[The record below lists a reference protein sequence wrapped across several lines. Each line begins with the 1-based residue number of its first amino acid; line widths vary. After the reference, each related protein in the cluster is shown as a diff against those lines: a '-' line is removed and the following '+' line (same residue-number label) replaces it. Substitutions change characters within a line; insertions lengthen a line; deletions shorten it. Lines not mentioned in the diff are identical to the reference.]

1 VAEGVA
7 VTFASLPEHGVK
19 GRIEMK
25 RLAVFAALILALGL
39 VLAQDQDEE
48 AIDGLR
54 QEWVAFYNEGDVA
67 GVAELY
73 AEDAVLYYAD
83 GTVHEG
89 RDAIQEVLQSAIDAG
104 FTGISAEAIET
115 EIVNGTA
122 YQVGS
127 YTFMDDEGETVSEG
141 YYLLILQRDNGEW
154 RIHRH
159 IGNMVLPAQEL
170 PEENGEDDAD

>member
-1 VAEGVA
+1 
-7 VTFASLPEHGVK
+7 
-19 GRIEMK
+19 MK
-25 RLAVFAALILALGL
+25 QYRFEAFVLLAAIMLVFGL
-39 VLAQDQDEE
+39 VLAQDQDDEE
-48 AIDGLR
+48 AVDDLR
-54 QEWVAFYNEGDVA
+54 QEWVDLYNEGDVA

-104 FTGISAEAIET
+104 FTGISGEAIET
-115 EIVNGTA
+115 EVVNDTA

-127 YTFMDDEGETVSEG
+127 YAFMDDEGETVSEG
-141 YYLLILQRDNGEW
+141 YYLLILQRGNGEW